1 MNGNGVETHL
11 EKVTIMEV
19 ISDLGARGFRLKFI
33 FGFAMIHVVLCS
45 LLHRLHL
52 LILSSQHKSCSKSN
66 LWCICWYS
74 DLSRDKR
81 RRCQEAAGCRNLYLQ
96 WPNDAY
102 QEGSEVHPKSS
113 LKLSE
118 FFCMCLNW
126 YLVCGTFMLLFV
138 QYSKHRT
145 NIVLFYKNILTI
157 GLISFY
163 FTNHFA
169 EPYRNQRFIWS

>member
-102 QEGSEVHPKSS
+102 QEGSELSISNLRCNCLNFLLHSVLKSISS
-113 LKLSE
+113 LRHLLG
-118 FFCMCLNW
+118 F
-126 YLVCGTFMLLFV
+126 VCSIF
-138 QYSKHRT
+138 
-145 NIVLFYKNILTI
+145 
-157 GLISFY
+157 
-163 FTNHFA
+163 
-169 EPYRNQRFIWS
+169 

>member
-19 ISDLGARGFRLKFI
+19 ISDLRARGFRLKFI
-33 FGFAMIHVVLCS
+33 FGFTMIHVVLCS

-118 FFCMCLNW
+118 FLVAWRAKLISCLW
-126 YLVCGTFMLLFV
+126 HCLF
-138 QYSKHRT
+138 
-145 NIVLFYKNILTI
+145 NILNI
-157 GLISFY
+157 G
-163 FTNHFA
+163 
-169 EPYRNQRFIWS
+169 

>member
-11 EKVTIMEV
+11 EKVTIMDV

-81 RRCQEAAGCRNLYLQ
+81 RRCQEAAGCGNLHLQ

-102 QEGSEVHPKSS
+102 QEGSELSISNLRCNCLNFLLHSVLKSISS
-113 LKLSE
+113 LRHLLG
-118 FFCMCLNW
+118 F
-126 YLVCGTFMLLFV
+126 VCSIF
-138 QYSKHRT
+138 
-145 NIVLFYKNILTI
+145 
-157 GLISFY
+157 
-163 FTNHFA
+163 
-169 EPYRNQRFIWS
+169 